1 MIGVWLYVVIASGAF
16 RTDGGGL
23 SHAFLRSAE
32 AETESTFET
41 SPIFSILHESI
52 YQHMEGQEP
61 SQWAAERVHN
71 DLYGGEYDY
80 EARLAAGN
88 DVHINFTGE

>member
-1 MIGVWLYVVIASGAF
+1 
-16 RTDGGGL
+16 
-23 SHAFLRSAE
+23 
-32 AETESTFET
+32 
-41 SPIFSILHESI
+41 
-52 YQHMEGQEP
+52 MEGQEA

-71 DLYGGEYDY
+71 DLYGAEYDY